1 MFPGGQ
7 GMVFFALNEM
17 EKTLM
22 SSSNAV
28 ASVRS
33 WLFHFFFHSLA
44 IAALVSTSTP
54 VAAGPNPADRIQL
67 HRNSNRGVPYI
78 KLSQAGQASS
88 AATITMRAVRQ
99 IELDGDPLLNVRG
112 NVYPIDVDGD
122 GDYGFVHFN
131 GFRYMRIYGG
141 GGKKLWQIENPGG
154 RVHRDAMHRD
164 TLAVLDADGDGDQ
177 DLVHCWVEG
186 GKKVLLVRR
195 GETGAVLRRAVLDG
209 SPSDECQIA
218 AFRVTGRGT
227 PLILVSARN
236 KSGCGTAGN
245 YIDTWG
251 RTLAFDV
258 NLNEV
263 WDRNTCAAGHY
274 VYPVDENA
282 DGVAERI
289 FIGKH
294 LYEPNGSRVCTA
306 DIGNTH
312 ADGVAVADLDPGRS
326 GLEAVLTG
334 ANGVKAV
341 SVARNCAAIWA
352 VPTGTIRNPQH
363 IALAKLDP
371 ATAIPS
377 IVVHQRGTEP
387 DPTIYFLNG
396 RGQVQA
402 KYAKSKINTEM
413 PYQNANLD
421 GATGSDELM
430 IFFGRVLDRSGKI
443 RLGTD
448 WYWNLKGSKV
458 KLIAPPTGFDRWAP
472 YPIVMD
478 LDHDG
483 RDEIV
488 TWGQSLI
495 VVGRSS

>member
-1 MFPGGQ
+1 M
-7 GMVFFALNEM
+7 
-17 EKTLM
+17 
-22 SSSNAV
+22 
-28 ASVRS
+28 ASPRVNVVNRS
-33 WLFHFFFHSLA
+33 WLTSIFFGLLSIA
-44 IAALVSTSTP
+44 ILIDNSRSAAADV
-54 VAAGPNPADRIQL
+54 NKADRMQL
-67 HRNSNRGVPYI
+67 HRNVNRGVPYL
-78 KLSQAGQASS
+78 KLSNGAEPNSRGA
-88 AATITMRAVRQ
+88 ITMRAVRQ

-112 NVYPIDVDGD
+112 NVYAIDVDGD
-122 GDYGFVHFN
+122 RDYGFVHFN
-131 GFRYMRIYGG
+131 GFRFMRIYGG
-141 GGKKLWQIENPGG
+141 GGKKLWQVNNPGG

-218 AFRVTGRGT
+218 AFRVAGRGT

-236 KSGCGTAGN
+236 ESGCGAAGN

-251 RTLAFDV
+251 RTVAFDV

-282 DGVAERI
+282 DGVAEKI

-294 LYEPNGSRVCTA
+294 LYEPNGSRVCTV

-312 ADGVAVADLDPGRS
+312 ADGVAVADLDPDRS

-363 IALAKLDP
+363 IVLARLDP
-371 ATAIPS
+371 ETPVPA
-377 IVVHQRGTEP
+377 VVIRERGSENNP
-387 DPTIYFLNG
+387 KIFFVNG
-396 RGQVQA
+396 QGRIQISFAASALKTG
-402 KYAKSKINTEM
+402 M
-413 PYQNANLD
+413 PFQNANLD
-421 GATGSDELM
+421 GKIGSDELM
-430 IFFGRVLDRSGKI
+430 IEFARVLEPSGTI
-443 RLGTD
+443 RLGTG

-458 KLIAPPTGFDRWAP
+458 KQVKPSSSYDTWPAFPFA
-472 YPIVMD
+472 MD
-478 LDHDG
+478 LDRDG

-488 TWGQSLI
+488 TWSQSLI
-495 VVGRSS
+495 VVGKAS